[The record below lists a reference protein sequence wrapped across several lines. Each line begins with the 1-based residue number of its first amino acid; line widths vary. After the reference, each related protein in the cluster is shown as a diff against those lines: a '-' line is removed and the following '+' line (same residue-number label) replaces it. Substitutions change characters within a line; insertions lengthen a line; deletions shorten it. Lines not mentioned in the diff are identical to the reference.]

1 MPLGKTLRL
10 YLTDGSP
17 GGPIIAEIINWT
29 GQVVVVPRAQ
39 LHEMA
44 KRDEL
49 QRTGVY
55 VLVGPDAQ
63 TGSERVYFG
72 EADDVFE
79 RLKSH
84 DKDESKDFWT
94 RAVTVTSK
102 DFNLTK
108 SHSRHLESRLIELA
122 AAAGR
127 AKVSNG
133 TAPGTKTL
141 PESDVADMEY
151 FLEQIK
157 LMLPVLG
164 FDFLRPPATR
174 EYGKEAEQSPVLTMA
189 EVGANAHAKE
199 VDGTFVVLK
208 GSTARRN
215 GSPSW
220 DSYTALR
227 DELVARAKLVPRDN
241 DYFEFAGDVE
251 FTSPSAAA
259 AVVAA
264 ANRNGRITWKLDDGR
279 TYAEWKQAQVAE
291 AEG

>member
-1 MPLGKTLRL
+1 MALGKTIRV
-10 YLTDGSP
+10 YLADGTP
-17 GGPIIAEIINWT
+17 TGPVIAEIINWT

-55 VLVGPDAQ
+55 VLVGPDPQAG
-63 TGSERVYFG
+63 TDRVYFG

-79 RLKSH
+79 RLKTH

-94 RAVTVTSK
+94 RAVTITSK

-108 SHSRHLESRLIELA
+108 AHGRHLESRLIDLA
-122 AAAGR
+122 YLAKR

-133 TAPGTKTL
+133 NMPGLKTL

-151 FLEQIK
+151 FLDQ
-157 LMLPVLG
+157 LRLVLPVLG

-174 EYGKEAEQSPVLTMA
+174 DQLPGAKDAPKLTMQD
-189 EVGANAHAKE
+189 VGASATAKE

-208 GSTARRN
+208 GSTARKQ

-220 DSYTALR
+220 DSYITLR
-227 DELVARAKLVPRDN
+227 DDLVAQKKLVPRTD
-241 DYFEFAGDVE
+241 DLFEFAEDVE
-251 FTSPSAAA
+251 FSSPSAAA

-264 ANRNGRITWKLDDGR
+264 ANRNGRITWKLASGV
-279 TYAEWKQAQVAE
+279 TYAQWKESQVEQAE
-291 AEG
+291 K

>member
-1 MPLGKTLRL
+1 MALGKTIRL

-17 GGPIIAEIINWT
+17 TGPIVAEIINWT
-29 GQVVVVPRAQ
+29 GQVMVVPRPQ
-39 LHEMA
+39 LHELA

-55 VLVGPDAQ
+55 VLVGQDPQ
-63 TGSERVYFG
+63 LGSDRVYIG

-79 RLKSH
+79 RLKAH
-84 DKDESKDFWT
+84 DKDETKDFWT

-108 SHSRHLESRLIELA
+108 AHGRYLESRLIELA
-122 AAAGR
+122 QAANR
-127 AKVSNG
+127 ARVSNG
-133 TAPGTKTL
+133 TTPGLKTL

-151 FLEQIK
+151 FLDQIR

-174 EYGKEAEQSPVLTMA
+174 EQPTASASAPTLNMSD
-189 EVGANAHAKE
+189 VGTLATARE
-199 VDGTFVVLK
+199 IDGTFVVLK
-208 GSTARRN
+208 GSTARRQ

-220 DSYTALR
+220 DSYITLR
-227 DELVARAKLVPRDN
+227 DDLVARGKLVIRTDEL
-241 DYFEFAGDVE
+241 FEFAEDVE

-259 AVVAA
+259 AVIAA
-264 ANRNGRITWKLDDGR
+264 ANRNGRITWKLPGGQ
-279 TYAEWKQAQVAE
+279 TYAEWKEAQVENAD
-291 AEG
+291 G

>member
-10 YLTDGSP
+10 YLADGSP
-17 GGPIIAEIINWT
+17 TGPIVAEIINWT
-29 GQVVVVPRAQ
+29 GQVIVVPRAQ

-44 KRDEL
+44 KREEL

-55 VLVGPDAQ
+55 ALVGPDAQ
-63 TGSERVYFG
+63 TGADRVYFG
-72 EADDVFE
+72 EADEVFE
-79 RLKSH
+79 RLKAH
-84 DKDESKDFWT
+84 DKDQSKDFWT

-108 SHSRHLESRLIELA
+108 AHSRYLESRLIELA
-122 AAAGR
+122 TIADR
-127 AKVSNG
+127 ANVTNG

-164 FDFLRPPATR
+164 LEFLRPPAFR
-174 EYGKEAEQSPVLTMA
+174 EASELPDDSPLLSMS
-189 EVGANAHAKE
+189 EVGASASAREIN
-199 VDGTFVVLK
+199 GSFVVLK

-220 DSYTALR
+220 DSYIPLR
-227 DELVARAKLVPRDN
+227 EDLVAQGKLVPRDN
-241 DYFEFAGDVE
+241 DYFEFSGDVE
-251 FTSPSAAA
+251 FSSPSAAA

-264 ANRNGRITWKLDDGR
+264 ANRNGRITWKLPDGR
-279 TYAEWKQAQVAE
+279 TYAQWKESQVEE